1 MFGKYVVFVQSKQK
15 YLQEL
20 ECGKDLLHLNVHS
33 AMRIDIRGMHEI
45 QTTTT

>member
-20 ECGKDLLHLNVHS
+20 ECGKDLHLIVHS